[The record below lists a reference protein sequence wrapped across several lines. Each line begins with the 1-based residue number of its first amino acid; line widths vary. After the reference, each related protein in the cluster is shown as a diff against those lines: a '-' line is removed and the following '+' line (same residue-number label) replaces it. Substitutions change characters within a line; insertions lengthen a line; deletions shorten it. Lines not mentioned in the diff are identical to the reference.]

1 MWKSPNGTIRNILN
15 GVVFREPILM
25 KNVPR
30 IIPNWN
36 KPIIIGRHAFGD
48 QYKATEMLIDRPGK
62 LKLLFEPDD
71 GSNQQNELVFEYSSI
86 RGFAHS
92 SFQMALKLELPLYDG
107 RFKDIFQEIFDQ
119 DYKDKFEA
127 KKIWYEHRLIDDM
140 VAQAIKSSGGFVW
153 ATKNY
158 DGDVQSDILAQGFGS
173 LGLMTSVLVTPDG
186 KTMEAEAAHGTVTRH
201 FRQYQQGKETSTN
214 PIASIFAW
222 TRGLAQRARLD
233 DNHGLLKFTQ
243 DLEKACT
250 ETVDVEG
257 KMTKD
262 LALALHGSN
271 LKREHYV
278 TTDEFLNHVSNNL
291 KHIISLKEM
300 LGFSSSVLKPSH
312 LTSHVRNASSNMSRS
327 FSSRTIPSFLN
338 SPSVLSVLKQT
349 NKTTLSQQNKFFI
362 STLRHGIGNS
372 STRPTAD
379 KCKNVKSLVETGR
392 VYQRSSNVD
401 IPKIRPNLAVVRY
414 LPTATARVNEIVTS
428 PALTTEEPPISEETQ
443 RVNEIKNAKL
453 IFNQAWKNI
462 EDEYGRENLC
472 LPREIIWLMGAPGS
486 GKGTHTDLILK
497 ARGITNPPIC
507 MSALLTSPDF
517 QEQINKGKMIS
528 DGKVLE
534 NLLRALLNG
543 DPTVGCLVDG
553 FPRTDIQVECL
564 KLLYDKMHELR
575 REFWGTP
582 LQDKFP
588 RPTFRICVLYVDEEV
603 SVSRQLQRGR
613 QIREHNATVRRT
625 GQGEFMEERVTD
637 YDELVCIE
645 FICVCISTRYQ
656 IFKEHFGALMKLGK
670 LFPFHLI
677 NAVGSIEE
685 VMKLILKEFEYQ
697 SSLELDHKTHDA
709 ISHIPIATKIGIHA
723 RQDLISRLEH
733 YQDLESELF
742 MKAIEFVDNN
752 VIPMVQRH
760 AISGQ
765 ALIRTTSHEL
775 ENQHLV
781 NMIMDVLSE
790 RGYHVMFDDR
800 VRETPVRVNPDTWEI
815 ILEKRHDYMFSVR
828 FPKHIIQPLEQKF

>member
-1 MWKSPNGTIRNILN
+1 
-15 GVVFREPILM
+15 
-25 KNVPR
+25 
-30 IIPNWN
+30 
-36 KPIIIGRHAFGD
+36 
-48 QYKATEMLIDRPGK
+48 YKATEMIIDRPGK
-62 LKLLFEPDD
+62 VKLIFEPSD
-71 GSNQQNELVFEYSSI
+71 GLDQRSELVYEFSSPGVSMAMYNTDESI
-86 RGFAHS
+86 TGFAHS
-92 SFQMALKLELPLYDG
+92 SFQMALKVEMPLYLSTKNTILKKYDG
-107 RFKDIFQEIFDQ
+107 RFKDIFQEIYER
-119 DYKDKFEA
+119 DYKGKFEA
-127 KKIWYEHRLIDDM
+127 KNLSYEHRLIDDM

-173 LGLMTSVLVTPDG
+173 LGLMTSVLFTPDG

-201 FRQYQQGKETSTN
+201 YRQHQQGKETSTN

-222 TRGLAQRARLD
+222 TRGLEQRAKLD
-233 DNHGLLKFTQ
+233 DNQELFKFSK
-243 DLEKACT
+243 DLERACI
-250 ETVDVEG
+250 ETVDVSG

-262 LALALHGSN
+262 LALAQHGSN
-271 LKREHYV
+271 YKTIRLFRDPKISHYHSFCFRLWQKPRAS
-278 TTDEFLNHVSNNL
+278 TAFQALDF
-291 KHIISLKEM
+291 ISLKEM
-300 LGFSSSVLKPSH
+300 SGFSSAVLKPSH
-312 LTSHVRNASSNMSRS
+312 FTSRVKNVSSNMSHC
-327 FSSRTIPSFLN
+327 FSSRTIYPFLN
-338 SPSVLSVLKQT
+338 SPSVLKQT
-349 NKTTLSQQNKFFI
+349 NRTSLLQHNKFFTA
-362 STLRHGIGNS
+362 SLTLQQGAGNS
-372 STRPTAD
+372 STGSTAE
-379 KCKNVKSLVETGR
+379 KCKNMAENSR
-392 VYQRSSNVD
+392 VYQRPSSVN
-401 IPKIRPNLAVVRY
+401 IPKIRPNMTVARY

-428 PALTTEEPPISEETQ
+428 PALTSDEQPLSEDEGQ
-443 RVNEIKNAKL
+443 RINEIKNAKL

-472 LPREIIWLMGAPGS
+472 FPREIIWLMGAPGS

-497 ARGITNPPIC
+497 ARGITNPAIC
-507 MSALLTSPDF
+507 MSSLLSTPDC
-517 QEQINKGKMIS
+517 QELINKGKMIS

-534 NLLRALLNG
+534 NLFRALINC

-603 SVSRQLQRGR
+603 SVARQLQRGR
-613 QIREHNATVRRT
+613 QIREHNAQVRQT
-625 GQGEFMEERVTD
+625 GQGQLLEERVTD
-637 YDELVCIE
+637 YDELLIRA
-645 FICVCISTRYQ
+645 RYQ

-685 VMKLILKEFEYQ
+685 VMRLILKEFEYQ
-697 SSLELDHKTHDA
+697 SSLELDHKTYDSIA
-709 ISHIPIATKIGIHA
+709 HIPLATKIGIHA

-733 YQDLESELF
+733 YQDTEPQLF
-742 MKAIEFVDNN
+742 IKAIEFVDNN

-765 ALIRTTSHEL
+765 ALIRTTSHQL

-781 NMIMDVLSE
+781 DMIMDVLSE
-790 RGYHVMFDDR
+790 RGYHVMFDYR
-800 VRETPVRVNPDTWEI
+800 VRETPVKINPDTWEI
-815 ILEKRHDYMFSVR
+815 ILE
-828 FPKHIIQPLEQKF
+828 